1 VSPDRLPHL
10 SLKLPVWRTRFV
22 LVCLILG
29 FTGLGA
35 RAMYLQGME
44 HEDLQA
50 EGAKRYARTL
60 EMPAH
65 RGMITDR
72 HGEPLAVSTPVDSV
86 GVSLWKFS
94 ITDAQRKQ
102 LAGLLGLDPAEVAK
116 KLSSEQRGVVFLKRH
131 LPPEQAARVMA
142 LDVPGI
148 FLQREHRRYYPA
160 GDVLSHVLGY
170 TDIDEHGTEG
180 IELALDGQLAGR
192 PGSRR
197 VIKDLKG
204 RVVEDVERV
213 RAPRQG
219 QDVALSIDLKLQ
231 YIAYREL
238 KQAVTLHR
246 AKAGSV
252 VVLDA
257 ESGEILALANVPT
270 YNPNN
275 RAKYEPSRARNR
287 ALVDLF
293 EPGST
298 LKPFTIAAALE
309 SGRYTPQ
316 TVIQTAGGALP
327 LGNHVIRDVHAGGD
341 MTVSEVLQRSSNVGT
356 ARMALSLPSHDL
368 WTMLS
373 SSGFGTVPRVGF
385 PGEAGGRLRDP
396 KSWKQIEQATM
407 SYGHGISVSL
417 MQLARAYTVFC
428 GDGELMPLTLLKRT
442 EPVAGV
448 PVISA
453 KTALAMREMLQ
464 LVTQP
469 GGTAP
474 KAQVVGY
481 RVAGKTGT
489 AHKLVNGTY
498 APDRY
503 ASSFV
508 GLAPASRPRLIVAVL
523 IDEPSAGQ
531 HYGGQVAAPVAS
543 AVLAGALRVLS
554 IPPDLPIPRTPLP
567 SVVDAVGEEV

>member
-29 FTGLGA
+29 FTGLGV

-116 KLSSEQRGVVFLKRH
+116 KLSPDQRGVVFLKRH

-180 IELALDGQLAGR
+180 IELAQDGQLAGR

-238 KQAVTLHR
+238 KQAVTLHK
-246 AKAGSV
+246 AKAGSI
-252 VVLDA
+252 VVLDS

-270 YNPNN
+270 FNPNN

-327 LGNHVIRDVHAGGD
+327 LGNHVIRDVHAGGN

-442 EPVAGV
+442 DPVAGV
-448 PVISA
+448 PVVSA

-489 AHKLVNGTY
+489 AHKLVNGNY

-554 IPPDLPIPRTPLP
+554 VPPDLPIPRTPLP

>member
-1 VSPDRLPHL
+1 MSPDRLPHL

>member
-1 VSPDRLPHL
+1 MSPDRLPHL

-29 FTGLGA
+29 FTGLGV

-180 IELALDGQLAGR
+180 IELALDGQLSGR

-246 AKAGSV
+246 AKAGSI

-275 RAKYEPSRARNR
+275 RAKYEPNRARNR

-327 LGNHVIRDVHAGGD
+327 LGHHVIRDVHAGGD

-489 AHKLVNGTY
+489 AHKLVNGNY

>member
-1 VSPDRLPHL
+1 MSPDRLPHL

-29 FTGLGA
+29 FTGLGV

-102 LAGLLGLDPAEVAK
+102 LAELLGLDPAEVAK
-116 KLSSEQRGVVFLKRH
+116 KLSAEQRGVVFLKRH

-142 LDVPGI
+142 MDVPGI

-238 KQAVTLHR
+238 KQAVTQHR
-246 AKAGSV
+246 AKAGSI

-270 YNPNN
+270 FNPNN
-275 RAKYEPSRARNR
+275 RTKYEPSRARNR

-309 SGRYTPQ
+309 SGHYTPQ
-316 TVIQTAGGALP
+316 TVIATAGGAFP
-327 LGNHVIRDVHAGGD
+327 LGNHVIRDLHAGGN

-368 WTMLS
+368 WTVLS

-396 KSWKQIEQATM
+396 KSWKPIEQATM

-428 GDGELMPLTLLKRT
+428 GDGELMPLTLLKRN

-489 AHKLVNGTY
+489 AHKLVNGNY
-498 APDRY
+498 AADRY

>member
-1 VSPDRLPHL
+1 MSPDRLPHL

-489 AHKLVNGTY
+489 AHKLVKGTY